1 MRRARAG
8 SLIVF
13 MTCLATGARPQE
25 PSLDLR
31 GENFLRVLSQVTGR

>member
-1 MRRARAG
+1 MRAARAG

-13 MTCLATGARPQE
+13 VAFLATGARSQE

-31 GENFLRVLSQVTGR
+31 GENFLRVFSQVTGR